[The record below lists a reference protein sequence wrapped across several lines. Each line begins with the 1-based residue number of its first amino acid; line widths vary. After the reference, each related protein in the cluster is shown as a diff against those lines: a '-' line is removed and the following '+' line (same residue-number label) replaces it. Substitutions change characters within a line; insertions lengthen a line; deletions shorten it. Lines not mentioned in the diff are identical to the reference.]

1 MNKHTV
7 AFIDSVMQHSSKI
20 SDRTHSEFADTV
32 NVLADKFKLKYIS
45 HGSSRIVYEVTPT
58 TVIKVAMNL
67 AGIAQNQAEISLSRH
82 KHAALNSVV
91 DYSEMEVCSIHKKA
105 AKLPDYFHEFGL
117 NRKQLS
123 ECIHYCAMSY
133 NPDDIQTQKIIH
145 HSDSIN
151 IDIYEQFLDTQFGDD
166 LFKLSISRKLSPG
179 DIITLS
185 DKQYGL
191 VNNKLKLID
200 YGLNADVYSQ
210 YYS

>member
-32 NVLADKFKLKYIS
+32 HIIADKFKLKYIA

-133 NPDDIQTQKIIH
+133 NPADLQTQKIIH

-151 IDIYEQFLDTQFGDD
+151 IDMYEQFLDTQFGDD
-166 LFKLSISRKLSPG
+166 LFKLSTSHKLSPG